1 MSANTLP
8 SITARRE
15 RRTTGRAQNEQR
27 LDPYQTQQKPH
38 EPTVCPQCR
47 AVFRNGRWQWGASP
61 EGARSNIC
69 PACRRIADGLPAGI
83 VTAHAPIA
91 VRRKPEII
99 SIARNAEAAEQPEH
113 PLNRIMTIEDTEA
126 GLVISTTDI
135 HLPRRIAS
143 ALKRAFRGE
152 LDVQFDDAA
161 YFVRIDWR
169 PPA

>member
-1 MSANTLP
+1 MSANTEP
-8 SITARRE
+8 SITARRG
-15 RRTTGRAQNEQR
+15 RRTPGRAQNEQR

-47 AVFRNGRWQWGASP
+47 AVFHNGRWQWGPSP
-61 EGARSNIC
+61 EGARSNVC
-69 PACRRIADGLPAGI
+69 PACRRIADVFPAGI
-83 VTAHAPIA
+83 VTAHAAIA
-91 VRRKPEII
+91 LRCKPEII
-99 SIARNAEAAEQPEH
+99 SIARNAEAVEQAEH
-113 PLNRIMTIEDTEA
+113 PLNRIMSIEETEA

-143 ALKRAFRGE
+143 ALKRALRGE
-152 LDVQFDDAA
+152 LDVHFDAA